1 MEGSKKAANC
11 DKVSMGVGG
20 INGPGEG
27 CAACVNVYSSV
38 EFDCTW
44 KCLYASVEPK
54 SSMMLCRLSFMAW
67 KINFCL
73 RFAAPSSC
81 NATKLKRFRRKLT

>member
-1 MEGSKKAANC
+1 MCGEWRELRKQQTVTKYQWEKGEEG
-11 DKVSMGVGG
+11 G
-20 INGPGEG
+20 
-27 CAACVNVYSSV
+27 AACVNVYSSV

-81 NATKLKRFRRKLT
+81 NAATKLKRFRRKLT